1 MSSIRDELTEVARGW
16 RWGRRALTP
25 RDAEPHTPQKE
36 AWSFPT
42 DWARTEAATAV
53 REAILRFGMRPLIES
68 ELDRKSVV

>member
-1 MSSIRDELTEVARGW
+1 MPSIRDELSEVARGW

-42 DWARTEAATAV
+42 EWARYERSSFDSACG
-53 REAILRFGMRPLIES
+53 R
-68 ELDRKSVV
+68 